1 MPLGTAQ
8 RRTLLLGSICAL
20 GAVGWL
26 VLTPSE
32 PPLSS
37 PTSAP
42 VTPRPAPTSVDK
54 TSVAIET
61 HAKPVGTS
69 VSEPSASQ
77 GVSGNV
83 SAGEISPPPATPPR
97 TAAEIAR
104 DDAIIS
110 TAMELVRTNPVQ
122 ALRNLAE
129 LPPSSS
135 RDAAITHSVA
145 QWAAVAPDAAKA
157 WVLETPAGGLRESV
171 SAAVAVAWAER
182 DPKGAADWVAT
193 KMDEGIQQR
202 NAAVAVAQ
210 RWVQVDAPAAAE
222 WVTQFPAKDL
232 RRNAMDALLRV
243 WWTQDAPA
251 AENWVASQKTTDFH
265 EEVAGVFQ
273 SIRGEK
279 EK

>member
-8 RRTLLLGSICAL
+8 RRILFLGSICAL
-20 GAVGWL
+20 GAFGWL
-26 VLTPSE
+26 VLTPNE
-32 PPLSS
+32 PQVPA
-37 PTSAP
+37 PTAAP
-42 VTPRPAPTSVDK
+42 IAPRPAPTGIDNAM
-54 TSVAIET
+54 VAIET
-61 HAKPVGTS
+61 QVRPMITS
-69 VSEPSASQ
+69 VSEPPETQAATESGSAR
-77 GVSGNV
+77 
-83 SAGEISPPPATPPR
+83 EISPPPTPPPR
-97 TAAEIAR
+97 TAAEIDR
-104 DDAIIS
+104 DDAVIS
-110 TAMELVRTNPVQ
+110 VAMELVRTNPVQ

-129 LPPSSS
+129 LPPSTS
-135 RDAAITHSVA
+135 RDAAIAHSVA

-157 WVLETPAGGLRESV
+157 WVSEMPTGGLRENV
-171 SAAVAVAWAER
+171 SAAAAVAWAER

-243 WWTQDAPA
+243 WWTQDALA
-251 AENWVASQKTTDFH
+251 AERWVASQKTTDFH

-273 SIRGEK
+273 SIRGER